1 MEVED
6 NLIEQKEPTKRFLLK
21 KPVRVAILVLL
32 YLTVCAQAMTM
43 TIFNVAN
50 ASIRAELRI
59 SETTHAIFG
68 LIFNF
73 GQFMSIVCLMFVFRR
88 PDRKSTVLFS
98 VFGTLGLL
106 SLFLFS
112 DNQMILMPCNFFIG
126 FCVMTIN
133 VYIIL
138 WVDQFGLFAFKT
150 AFLSFINLAKAFGV
164 SLGLLLNYTFTPAGY
179 KKSFLVEAIILGAIG
194 CGFIPFHPVYFVSD
208 LLLYKGKYETEDYYK
223 WNAKTQKEGGE
234 EDKQS
239 CEGAES
245 IYRYRKSGASTQEFS
260 VFYIIVIFLKNRVY
274 MSGLFASAIMVCAT
288 GGLNNYVM
296 GYINSYFTEPVVDEW
311 RLLKNKI
318 LFNVV
323 GPLVAT
329 ILITLIS
336 FFVGNYHNR
345 STPVLMF
352 VFYLLTTICGN
363 MIPCLESNGAK
374 TLASFVF
381 TVGSSGMVPYLQG
394 VNLSGGTPSKKP
406 FGVIF
411 ATAGGIFLGAI
422 PAPFV
427 YNKLLKTY
435 PTEDVLKIFMRFLCL
450 GAFFDLLMC
459 VFKCMA
465 YPPKKP
471 KKEAPAIE
479 LTEKN

>member
-21 KPVRVAILVLL
+21 KPVRVVILVLL

-59 SETTHAIFG
+59 SESTHAIFG
-68 LIFNF
+68 LIFHL
-73 GQFMSIVCLMFVFRR
+73 GEFMSIVCLMFVFRR
-88 PDRKSTVLFS
+88 ADRKSTVLFS

-179 KKSFLVEAIILGAIG
+179 KKSFLVEAIILAAIG
-194 CGFIPFHPVYFVSD
+194 CGFIPFHSVYFVSD
-208 LLLYKGKYETEDYYK
+208 LLLYKGKFGIDEFK

-245 IYRYRKSGASTQEFS
+245 IYRYRRSGASTQEFS
-260 VFYIIVIFLKNRVY
+260 VFYIILIFLKNRVY

-296 GYINSYFTEPVVDEW
+296 GYINSYFTDPVLDDW

-318 LFNVV
+318 IYSIV

-329 ILITLIS
+329 ILIALIS

-352 VFYLLTTICGN
+352 LFYLLTTICGN
-363 MIPCLESNGAK
+363 LIPTLESNGAK
-374 TLASFVF
+374 TFTTFVYSIGASA
-381 TVGSSGMVPYLQG
+381 MVPYLQG

-406 FGVIF
+406 YGVII
-411 ATAGGIFLGAI
+411 ATAGGLFLGAI
-422 PAPFV
+422 PAPFI
-427 YNKLLKTY
+427 YAKLLKTY
-435 PTEDVLKIFMRFLCL
+435 PTEEVLKIFMRFLWL
-450 GAFFDLLMC
+450 GAFFDFLMM
-459 VFKCMA
+459 VFKCMT
-465 YPPKKP
+465 YP
-471 KKEAPAIE
+471 KKEQPKPEAPAVE
-479 LTEKN
+479 LSEKV